1 MLRVVSEVTD
11 ERWAHTLG
19 HLLWEVSA
27 RTMQRYD
34 AEVSKA
40 DSDVPLSSSTIGLLD
55 AIASQPGTTI
65 ATIARH
71 SPKTPQA
78 VSQVVARL
86 DKLGLIERRLAGGRA
101 IGLHI
106 TPKGTAV
113 RAAGNAA
120 EDAFEAQ
127 LEDALGTKRY
137 DELRRLLDETRTVL
151 KSLDGPSE

>member
-1 MLRVVSEVTD
+1 VSEATD
-11 ERWAHTLG
+11 DRWAHTLG

-27 RTMQRYD
+27 RATQLSD
-34 AEVSKA
+34 ARLAEA
-40 DSDVPLSSSTIGLLD
+40 ETHIPLSSSAVGLLD
-55 AIASQPGTTI
+55 QIATEPGTTI
-65 ATIARH
+65 ATIARR

-86 DKLGLIERRLAGGRA
+86 EKHGLVERRLSGGRA

-106 TPKGTAV
+106 TAKGTEV

-127 LEDALGTKRY
+127 LEGALGTERY
-137 DELRRLLDETRTVL
+137 DALRRLLDEARTVL
-151 KSLDGPSE
+151 EELHAAGE